1 MKTLSTK
8 EKVVTILISLV
19 LVLSNC
25 SRADP
30 PTAPDPE
37 PDPTPCEPVECKPF
51 RVTGVWDIVYW
62 QDPSVNNYAILQ
74 NDSLIFSR
82 ITASGIF
89 TDVHSRVQG
98 TYKQG
103 DIIEL
108 VAKGSRASIRVK
120 FIGEEKR

>member
-1 MKTLSTK
+1 MKKLIIFWP
-8 EKVVTILISLV
+8 VVFVV
-19 LVLSNC
+19 LYMVC